1 MNSQIIIR
9 GTAIAIAGIA
19 ASIFAAKEFM
29 VQSPQPHAQAQ
40 VSPQNTNGSVVGAS
54 LLGGAS
60 SDVSAQPAA
69 AQPEDAL
76 AFDLDLANDMTG
88 DMAQPTLPDA
98 ELVLGALDNRAP
110 SDTASRLDVDF
121 RPELALAETSTRD
134 NDASCTPVLTL
145 DASVDALLNLR
156 VNAPC
161 NPSERV
167 VISHDDLAF
176 SAYSDADG
184 VLSAYIPALSENASV
199 DAFLEDGTVLQGTVT
214 VPDVALHHR
223 VIVQW
228 TGDIGLSLHAF
239 HRGAEYGSN
248 GHIHASRPFD
258 PDLQEAFVIG
268 LGEARGPEPMLA
280 HIYSVPVN
288 MLDQSRMELEAVHDM
303 RSCGTD
309 VSAYIMQ
316 TGGGMRAELKELLL
330 SMPACGMDQGLA
342 VIALPFEH
350 AQQAQPLALDD
361 APVTLAARQD

>member
-29 VQSPQPHAQAQ
+29 VEAPQSHAQTQ
-40 VSPQNTNGSVVGAS
+40 VSPQNTNGAVVGAS
-54 LLGGAS
+54 LLGAGSAPAEI
-60 SDVSAQPAA
+60 SAQPANSQA
-69 AQPEDAL
+69 EDTL
-76 AFDLDLANDMTG
+76 IFDADLADGTENST
-88 DMAQPTLPDA
+88 QREA
-98 ELVLGALDNRAP
+98 ELVLGALDTVVP
-110 SDTASRLDVDF
+110 SDTASRLDADF

-134 NDASCTPVLTL
+134 NDASCAPVMTL
-145 DASVDALLNLR
+145 EPSVDALVNLR
-156 VNAPC
+156 VTAPC
-161 NPSERV
+161 NMSERI

-176 SAYSDADG
+176 SAYTDDDG
-184 VLSAYIPALSENASV
+184 VLSVYIPALSENASV
-199 DAFLEDGTVLQGTVT
+199 DAFLEDGTILQDSVT

-239 HRGAEYGSN
+239 HRGAAYDSS

-268 LGEARGPEPMLA
+268 LGEARGPEPMMA
-280 HIYSVPVN
+280 HIYSVPVS

-303 RSCGTD
+303 RSCGKD
-309 VSAYIMQ
+309 VSAYIVQ
-316 TGGGMRAELKELLL
+316 SGGGLRAELKELSLA
-330 SMPACGMDQGLA
+330 MPACGMDQGLA

-350 AQQAQPLALDD
+350 ARHAEPLDLGVS
-361 APVTLAARQD
+361 PVTLAADQD